1 MALPEIGR
9 LVGALGSEI
18 RDVLIAAL
26 ILGSGVLIA
35 LLIRANMRRSL
46 SQRLPPYVYKPLE
59 NITFYSIIFAATI
72 AALKPFGIDLG
83 SLLVAGGLASIVIGL
98 AAQNTL
104 SDVISGLFLLVEQP
118 IRVGDPVELEG
129 ITGEVI
135 DIRVLSTLIRT
146 WDGHLVRIPNKRVF
160 DDVIANFS
168 RTRARRIDFSVSI
181 HYESDLERAIE
192 VIREFIGE
200 SPYCLLRPAPEVYV
214 DAYGD
219 SGIILRI
226 RCWTPT
232 RLWYPAKMSIQT
244 GLKDALTRAGIKIPY
259 PQLDVH
265 LVESKPRYNVVIEEE
280 KGKTCGSES
289 RTETGGQ

>member
-1 MALPEIGR
+1 MALLEIGG
-9 LVGALGSEI
+9 LVNTLGSEI
-18 RDVLIAAL
+18 KDALMAAL
-26 ILGSGVLIA
+26 ILGAGVLVA
-35 LLIRANMRRSL
+35 LLVRTNMRRSL
-46 SQRLPPYVYKPLE
+46 SQRLPQHVYKPLE
-59 NITFYSIIFAATI
+59 NVTFYSIIFTAAV

-83 SLLVAGGLASIVIGL
+83 SLLVAGGLASIVVGL

-104 SDVISGLFLLVEQP
+104 SDVISGLFLLMEQP

-146 WDGHLVRIPNKRVF
+146 WDGHLVRIPNKKVF
-160 DDVIANFS
+160 DAVIANFS

-181 HYESDLERAIE
+181 HYQSDLKTAIQA
-192 VIREFIGE
+192 IMEFIGE
-200 SPYCLLRPAPEVYV
+200 SPYCLLKPAPEVYV

-219 SGIILRI
+219 SGIILRV

-232 RLWYPAKMSIQT
+232 RLWYPAKMSLQT
-244 GLKDALTRAGIKIPY
+244 GLKDVLEKVGITIPY

-265 LVESKPRYNVVIEEE
+265 LVESKPRYSVVIEEKSE
-280 KGKTCGSES
+280 KTCNDKRES
-289 RTETGGQ
+289 STGGR